1 LRLSWSHIGKDAII
15 IATAKSRQRREA
27 IIPLY
32 SALREVLGRIPK
44 HSTVV
49 LTNSR
54 GRPWTSGGFQSS
66 FDQAKKAAGLGDKDL
81 HFHDLRGTAAT
92 RFYIAGL
99 SERVIAEIL
108 GWEEERVSQ
117 IIRRYVDR
125 TAATRAIIQALDRAE
140 KRT

>member
-1 LRLSWSHIGKDAII
+1 LRN
-15 IATAKSRQRREA
+15 
-27 IIPLY
+27 
-32 SALREVLGRIPK
+32 VLASIPK
-44 HSTVV
+44 CATTV

-54 GRPWTSGGFQSS
+54 RRPWTGGGFQSS

-99 SERVIAEIL
+99 PERVIAEIL
-108 GWEEERVSQ
+108 GWEEEHVAH

-125 TAATRAIIQALDRAE
+125 TAATRAIIRALDRAE
-140 KRT
+140 QRT